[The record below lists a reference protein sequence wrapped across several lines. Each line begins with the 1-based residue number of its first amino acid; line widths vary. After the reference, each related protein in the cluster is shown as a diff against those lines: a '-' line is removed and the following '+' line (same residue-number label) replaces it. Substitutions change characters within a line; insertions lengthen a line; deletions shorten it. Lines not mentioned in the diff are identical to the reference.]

1 MESIIEKKFSISCE
15 LLRIQEFWTF
25 TNNVHEI
32 ADCKGKDCDIDKFFK
47 KIKDV
52 LFNEELTYE

>member
-1 MESIIEKKFSISCE
+1 MESVIEKKFSISI
-15 LLRIQEFWTF
+15 RIQDFWTF

-32 ADCKGKDCDIDKFFK
+32 ADCKGEDCDIDKFFK

>member
-1 MESIIEKKFSISCE
+1 MESIIEEKFSISI
-15 LLRIQEFWTF
+15 RIQDFWTF

-32 ADCKGKDCDIDKFFK
+32 ADCKGEDCDIDKFFK